1 MLRYEA
7 ESDADP
13 LTAWRLYAE
22 PRRWSTWAPQL
33 RGAWGLG
40 DPEVR
45 AGARGAV
52 RLLGVVPVPA
62 RILDVQAPER
72 WTWQVGPVQF
82 DHVVRARQDGGC
94 TVAVTLKAAKPLE
107 AVLAATYGPV
117 CALLMRNLAR
127 RSATLR

>member
-13 LTAWRLYAE
+13 LDAWRLYAQ
-22 PRRWSTWAPQL
+22 PRCWSVWAPQL

-72 WTWQVGPVQF
+72 WSWQVGPVVF
-82 DHVVRARQDGGC
+82 DHLVLPRGSGC
-94 TVAVTLKAAKPLE
+94 TVAVTLRAPKPLE
-107 AVLAATYGPV
+107 AVLAATYGPA
-117 CALLMRNLAR
+117 CALLMKNLAR
-127 RSATLR
+127 QSARAR